1 MAERRPSMALQLLAL
16 AVVAVV
22 VFRFAARHRTP
33 RAPVP
38 ARRAPVATLPP
49 RHDSLGTRV
58 AATPDTAGRD
68 TTPVPPINPMDTL
81 TMNEPQ
87 GYYDQLAR
95 AQTRRQIRASAG
107 TTYLGEIVAE
117 SSDSA
122 LHRWDHRYRDPVRVY
137 LATDTVENFQPAF
150 VDAVRSALTR
160 WDQVNLPVRFTFV
173 DDSTRAEVT
182 FRWRRQFDIDRTG
195 QTDLTWDRDGHVLSA
210 VVTIAT
216 FDPNNHPMGVEDV
229 RVVALHE
236 IGHMLGLNHSSD
248 STDVMYGHT
257 LARDLSLRDERTA
270 QLLYELS
277 PGSVRN

>member
-1 MAERRPSMALQLLAL
+1 MAEQRPSMALRLLAL

-22 VFRFAARHRTP
+22 VFRIAARHRTA

-38 ARRAPVATLPP
+38 THGAPVATLPP
-49 RHDSLGTRV
+49 RHDSLGAQVT
-58 AATPDTAGRD
+58 ATPDTAGRD

-107 TTYLGEIVAE
+107 ITYLGEIVAE

-122 LHRWDHRYRDPVRVY
+122 LHRWDHRYQDPVRVY

-150 VDAVRSALTR
+150 VEAVRTALTR

-216 FDPNNHPMGVEDV
+216 FDPGNHPMGVEDV

-257 LARDLSLRDERTA
+257 VARDLSLRDERTA